1 MNVKELKEML
11 NDAKQSKK
19 ALLTKAV
26 EEVRSLDDAQNEE
39 LRQLDEKISDLQSQI
54 EKAEIEIRENSVE
67 QNIKSEGEGKMN
79 KHFVHKAQAKRKM
92 KK

>member
-26 EEVRSLDDAQNEE
+26 EEVRSLDDAQNE
-39 LRQLDEKISDLQSQI
+39 
-54 EKAEIEIRENSVE
+54 
-67 QNIKSEGEGKMN
+67 
-79 KHFVHKAQAKRKM
+79 
-92 KK
+92 